1 MALPNG
7 RRYADYDGPVTVRDR
22 VIGVARALTRPRAR
36 RRLHPQD
43 TGEGY
48 VLNSEMGWWTV
59 RPVTGA
65 GSRRWI
71 SKPKY
76 ATRAIARDDREAA
89 LTWMGGLLGL
99 Y

>member
-1 MALPNG
+1 M
-7 RRYADYDGPVTVRDR
+7 
-22 VIGVARALTRPRAR
+22 
-36 RRLHPQD
+36 
-43 TGEGY
+43 
-48 VLNSEMGWWTV
+48 LNHEMGWWTV

-65 GSRRWI
+65 GARRWI

-89 LTWMGGLLGL
+89 LTWMGQLLGL

>member
-1 MALPNG
+1 MGLPNG
-7 RRYADYDGPVTVRDR
+7 RRYADYDGPVSVRDQ
-22 VIGVARALTRPRAR
+22 VIGMVRALTRPRPR
-36 RRLHPQD
+36 RRLHPDD

-48 VLNSEMGWWTV
+48 VLNREMGWWTV
-59 RPVTGA
+59 RPVTGS

-76 ATRAIARDDREAA
+76 ATHSIPGNDREAA
-89 LTWMGGLLGL
+89 LTWMGTLLGL